1 MPAPTAL
8 QIKNNIKT
16 SLLLNGYWY
25 KTYDADGNL
34 IEDKTKLMPEMENI
48 ISAISSGIELTFVQW
63 IPTVTVTGTAVV
75 TTAPGTAPVTG
86 III

>member
-8 QIKNNIKT
+8 QIKNNIKI

-34 IEDKTKLMPEMENI
+34 IEDRTKLMPEMENI
-48 ISAISSGIELTFVQW
+48 ISAISDGINLTW
-63 IPTVTVTGTAVV
+63 ITWQASQTVTGADTI
-75 TTAPGTAPVTG
+75 TGAPIIG
-86 III
+86 ILP